1 VASPERIKMK
11 NSRTIYAKYSGSQHG
26 PITRLIDPSDLGNL
40 LKPFIFLDYF
50 NAEIQ
55 PGFGFPMHPHSGIA
69 TLTWQPGTDIAYED
83 TTGQQG
89 VLKAGGLEW
98 MNAGGG
104 AWHKASL
111 MGRGKVTGFQL
122 WVAMPPGVENGPSQG
137 QYVAPEDVAQFAV
150 QGGNVKV
157 LLGAL
162 DHFAGSTASPIASHQ
177 DMNYLVVTL
186 EANAQWTYTPP
197 AHHDVAFA
205 VGFAGTTEVNG
216 VPLAHQLAVLDG
228 QGSVTVAA
236 GANGTQV
243 LLGSAAKHNHPLVLG
258 SSSVHTS
265 ADALKLGMQTIRE
278 IGSELRVS
286 GRLG

>member
-1 VASPERIKMK
+1 MNRKIIHIE
-11 NSRTIYAKYSGSQHG
+11 SGQTHG
-26 PITRLIDPSDLGNL
+26 PITRLVSPDALGDM
-40 LKPFIFLDYF
+40 LKPFILLDYF

-69 TLTWQPGTDIAYED
+69 TLTWQPGTDVAYED

-98 MNAGGG
+98 MNSGGG

-122 WVAMPPGVENGPSQG
+122 WVAMPPEVENGPSQG
-137 QYVAPEDVAQFAV
+137 LYVAPEDVAQFSV
-150 QGGNVKV
+150 EGGNIKV

-162 DHFAGSTASPIASHQ
+162 DHGTGHTASPIASQQ
-177 DMNYLVVTL
+177 DMNYMVVSL
-186 EANAQWTYTPP
+186 DANTQWTYTPP
-197 AHHDVAFA
+197 SHHDVAFA
-205 VGFAGTTEVNG
+205 VAFAGTPAVNG
-216 VPLAHQLAVLDG
+216 VPLAHQLAVLEG
-228 QGSVTVAA
+228 QGSITVAA
-236 GANGTQV
+236 GGTGAQV
-243 LLGSAAKHNHPLVLG
+243 LCGTAAKHQHALILG

-265 ADALKLGMQTIRE
+265 ADALKAGQQTIRT
-278 IGSELRVS
+278 IGSELRAS